1 MIWGDNDR
9 PVLGPRIG
17 LSFVDL
23 VSGGF
28 GAAFFLFLVFATLP
42 MDLAGGRGGGSR
54 FMELIVSW
62 NDPELLVGL
71 QVTFQPAGVVSAPR
85 MLEPRDRAMWR
96 IDPRSGALNVRN
108 GKKFF
113 RDGWVAGVA
122 LPDQPPLWSHDCSG
136 APCLRST
143 ILRLTDPCPGT
154 YNFQVLAQGLS
165 APLAKEIEK
174 LAEVTAKLVWPQRA
188 GVSDQEADPVVLFRQ
203 QDQSVPAPQALKF
216 GGQDSITIFASTGA
230 DLDHCEK
237 PSAP

>member
-54 FMELIVSW
+54 FMELIVTW

-71 QVTFQPAGVVSAPR
+71 QVTFQPTGVVSAPR

-96 IDPRSGALNVRN
+96 IDPRSGALSARN

-113 RDGWVAGVA
+113 SDGWVAGVA
-122 LPDQPPLWSHDCSG
+122 LPDQPPLWAHDCPN
-136 APCLRST
+136 APCPRST

-154 YNFQVLAQGLS
+154 YTFQVRAQGLS
-165 APLAKEIEK
+165 APLAEEIEK
-174 LAEVTAKLVWPQRA
+174 SAEVTAKLVWPQRA
-188 GVSDQEADPVVLFRQ
+188 VVSVQDADPVRLFRQ
-203 QDQSVPAPQALKF
+203 MNQSTPTAQLLTF
-216 GGQDSITIFASTGA
+216 GGQNSITIFASTGA
-230 DLDHCEK
+230 HLDHCEK